1 MDTAYLKSFLKIAET
16 GSISRASESLGITQP
31 SLSQQ
36 LQRLEDEIGVPLFQ
50 RTARGVTLT
59 EAGRIFQERAR
70 QLLQWSDHAIEEVRQ
85 LSAEPSG
92 AVVLAVPYSI
102 SKLAGFTLVETFI
115 RRAPQVRLRL
125 VEAFT
130 GQIRGW
136 LEEAKVDLG
145 IMHELGAM
153 RNLASR
159 RLATEELYLVG
170 PPGRYGGLDSPPS
183 VAPSELAGLPMI
195 LPGPQH
201 GLRQLIEQEA
211 KRLGTSISVHIE
223 IDAMMHVPLLIAT
236 GEGYSILPL
245 PAIRDELKA
254 ARISIAR
261 IGDGAMRRTICL
273 VRNSNQVVTKASARC
288 EDLTIKV
295 LMSLIERGA
304 WNAEPAAT

>member
-1 MDTAYLKSFLKIAET
+1 
-16 GSISRASESLGITQP
+16 
-31 SLSQQ
+31 
-36 LQRLEDEIGVPLFQ
+36 
-50 RTARGVTLT
+50 
-59 EAGRIFQERAR
+59 
-70 QLLQWSDHAIEEVRQ
+70 
-85 LSAEPSG
+85 
-92 AVVLAVPYSI
+92 
-102 SKLAGFTLVETFI
+102 
-115 RRAPQVRLRL
+115 

-136 LEEAKVDLG
+136 LEEGKVDLG
-145 IMHELGAM
+145 IMHDLGVM

-183 VAPSELAGLPMI
+183 VAPSALAELSMI
-195 LPGPQH
+195 LPGRQH

-211 KRLGTSISVHIE
+211 KRLGTSISVRIE

-254 ARISIAR
+254 GRISIAR
-261 IGDGAMRRTICL
+261 IGDGAIRRTVCL

-288 EDLTIKV
+288 EDLTAKV

-304 WNAEPAAT
+304 WSAERAAT